1 MFICGF
7 IWGKKKK
14 CRIMALLNYFLFA
27 LVVQLILCMI
37 IDFLNHSSNLAYD
50 RYLASA
56 LSLCDIQNC
65 HIMICTI
72 SVEDNTK
79 VLLKMKRM
87 LLVQGLQSKSNRV
100 LCWVDTWYLSK
111 KYFSLYYNVKL
122 SGGDLLRDK
131 L

>member
-1 MFICGF
+1 MCHSKRVKTKSNNCYCKVNNNYCSFVVSFEG
-7 IWGKKKK
+7 KKK
-14 CRIMALLNYFLFA
+14 CRIMSLMNYFLFA

-72 SVEDNTK
+72 SVEDNTN

-87 LLVQGLQSKSNRV
+87 LLG
-100 LCWVDTWYLSK
+100 
-111 KYFSLYYNVKL
+111 
-122 SGGDLLRDK
+122 
-131 L
+131 